1 MMELRTMKRVTS
13 VSVLTGALLLG
24 AWGGIAGAAGGA
36 ANLPTYS
43 DEDCA
48 TLTSIEVDDA
58 SNGYFG
64 ETALNASEAFSDASA
79 DIESKPL
86 RTSMRTLA
94 SVWKIVGEKKNAI
107 AAAKATARVGNRY
120 GKALGVY
127 TKALTSCSMQ
137 SLTATTTTTETSS
150 SDDSTSTESSES
162 SE

>member
-1 MMELRTMKRVTS
+1 MELRTMKRVTS

-24 AWGGIAGAAGGA
+24 AWGGIAGAASGA

-86 RTSMRTLA
+86 RKSMRTLA
-94 SVWKIVGEKKNAI
+94 SVWKIVGEKKNAV
-107 AAAKATARVGNRY
+107 AAAKATARVGDRY

-137 SLTATTTTTETSS
+137 SLTATTTTEESS

>member
-1 MMELRTMKRVTS
+1 MKRVTS

-24 AWGGIAGAAGGA
+24 AWGGIAGAASTD
-36 ANLPTYS
+36 LPTYS

-48 TLTSIEVDDA
+48 TLLDIQVDDA

-86 RTSMRTLA
+86 RKSMRTLA

-127 TKALTSCSMQ
+127 TKAITSCSMQ
-137 SLTATTTTTETSS
+137 SLTATTTTPDESS
-150 SDDSTSTESSES
+150 SDDSTSTETSDSSE
-162 SE
+162 